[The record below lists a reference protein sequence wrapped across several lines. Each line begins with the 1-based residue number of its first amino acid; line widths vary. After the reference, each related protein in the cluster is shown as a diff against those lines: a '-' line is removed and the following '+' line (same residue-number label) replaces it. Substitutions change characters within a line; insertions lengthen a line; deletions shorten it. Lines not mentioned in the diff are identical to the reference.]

1 MIALGSDAAGDIM
14 YYNGTDY
21 VRLARGSDDE
31 ILTLASGAPSWA
43 AASSGVSLSGST
55 NNTVATVTGSNA
67 LAGEGNLTF
76 DGSTLAVT
84 GAITGTTDLT
94 LGDDLILDSDAAVI
108 QFGDDQEIK
117 LTHNHNQ
124 GLEITSTHDAPL
136 TRRGEDVFIVLNGT
150 NSSSANAG
158 DNIILDASAAGTDVG
173 DDIIGED
180 EVFIHTGMQRDVI
193 NIMGSDGKIKKS
205 IAGFSSGA
213 I

>member
-1 MIALGSDAAGDIM
+1 MA
-14 YYNGTDY
+14 
-21 VRLARGSDDE
+21 
-31 ILTLASGAPSWA
+31 
-43 AASSGVSLSGST
+43 
-55 NNTVATVTGSNA
+55 VA
-67 LAGEGNLTF
+67 GNLTV
-76 DGSTLAVT
+76 GN
-84 GAITGTTDLT
+84 DLT
-94 LGDDLILDSDAAVI
+94 ITDDVLLDSDSGVLK
-108 QFGDDQEIK
+108 FGDDQEIK

>member
-1 MIALGSDAAGDIM
+1 MLGLCYGYSCLYII

-43 AASSGVSLSGST
+43 AASGGVSLSGST
-55 NNTVATVTGSNA
+55 NNTVATVTGSNP
-67 LAGEGNLTF
+67 LAGEGNLNI
-76 DGSTLAVT
+76 DGSTLAFT

-94 LGDDLILDSDAAVI
+94 LGDYLILDSDAAVI

-136 TRRGEDVFIVLNGT
+136 VRRGEDVFIVLNGT
-150 NSSSANAG
+150 DASSTDAG
-158 DNIILDASAAGTDVG
+158 DNIVQDTSANDG

-180 EVFIHTGMQRDVI
+180 EVFLHTGMQREVI
-193 NIMGSDGKIKKS
+193 NIVGSDGKIKKS
-205 IAGFSSGA
+205 IAGFSAGA

>member
-1 MIALGSDAAGDIM
+1 MT
-14 YYNGTDY
+14 YNPSTG
-21 VRLARGSDDE
+21 L
-31 ILTLASGAPSWA
+31 LTTA
-43 AASSGVSLSGST
+43 
-55 NNTVATVTGSNA
+55 
-67 LAGEGNLTF
+67 
-76 DGSTLAVT
+76 
-84 GAITGTTDLT
+84 AITTTGDAT

-136 TRRGEDVFIVLNGT
+136 TRRGEDVFIVLDQTAAGGT
-150 NSSSANAG
+150 DAG

-180 EVFIHTGMQRDVI
+180 EVFLHTGMQRDVI
-193 NIMGSDGKIKKS
+193 NIVGSDGKIKKS
-205 IAGFSSGA
+205 IAGFSAGS